1 MHNIVYYE
9 SKYGM
14 PDCLNYEYTLTQIS
28 YILYFIKISKLPT
41 LKGQCRL
48 EGIVIK
54 FLIGINQF

>member
-1 MHNIVYYE
+1 MHNIVYNE

-14 PDCLNYEYTLTQIS
+14 PDCLNYESTLTQIS
-28 YILYFIKISKLPT
+28 YILYFINISKLPT

-54 FLIGINQF
+54 FLIGINQL